1 MTKSDDKIR
10 EKLRQ
15 FNMSEAQ
22 RTKAVWQRLEKWLR
36 ENFPAALDN
45 LREPASEEAIASIE
59 SRIQMK
65 LPEAMRVSCQIH
77 DGEEHNYP
85 PGILADGF
93 WLMPLEQAYEVWE
106 HLAELAAE
114 LFGTDETPTQW
125 KSQVEDGII
134 SIKGAVKP
142 LIGSPKWFPFA
153 DANGDIVRFLDFDP
167 PQGGIMGQVIEVDA
181 EGGQFQVIAPSFLAY
196 LEHYADEL
204 EAGHF
209 DTEEDGYIKSRHK
222 IAWEEIQQWGLPEY
236 LKNIEYDRYDAN
248 EQSFGIDISELDSGE
263 EITIIGKM
271 GKLMGGAEII
281 FSLQTE
287 DGREYTFLAQPKVTK
302 GYRAIAVRQY
312 ARVRAQKNS
321 GQVESVFAQY
331 QTTRPD
337 FVALEYTM
345 LKDMG

>member
-1 MTKSDDKIR
+1 
-10 EKLRQ
+10 
-15 FNMSEAQ
+15 MSEAQ
-22 RTKAVWQRLEKWLR
+22 RTKVVWQRLEKWLG

-59 SRIQMK
+59 SRIQIE
-65 LPEAMRVSCQIH
+65 LPEALKVTYQIH
-77 DGEEHNYP
+77 DGEEHNYL
-85 PGILADGF
+85 PGVLADGF
-93 WLMPLEQAYEVWE
+93 WLMPLEQACEAWAQ
-106 HLAELAAE
+106 LKELAAE

-134 SIKGAVKP
+134 LIGGAVKP

-153 DANGDIVRFLDFDP
+153 NANGNIIRFLDFDP
-167 PQGGIMGQVIEVDA
+167 PAGGVMGQVIEIDA
-181 EGGQFQVIAPSFLAY
+181 EGCQFQVIAPSFLAY
-196 LEHYADEL
+196 LEQYADAL
-204 EAGHF
+204 EAGHY
-209 DTEEDGYIKSRHK
+209 DTEEDGYIKSLHK

-236 LKNIEYDRYDAN
+236 LKHVEYDRYDAN
-248 EQSFGIDISELDSGE
+248 ERSAGIDISGLAPDE
-263 EITIIGKM
+263 EVTIIGKM
-271 GKLMGGAEII
+271 GKLMGGSETI

-287 DGREYTFLAQPKVTK
+287 DGNEYTFLAQPKITK

-312 ARVRAQKNS
+312 ARVRAQKNI

>member
-1 MTKSDDKIR
+1 
-10 EKLRQ
+10 
-15 FNMSEAQ
+15 MSEEQ
-22 RTKAVWQRLEKWLR
+22 RTKAVWQRLEKWLG

-59 SRIQMK
+59 SRIQIE
-65 LPEAMRVSCQIH
+65 LPEALKVSYQIH
-77 DGEEHNYP
+77 DGEEHNYM
-85 PGILADGF
+85 PGVLADGF
-93 WLMPLEQAYEVWE
+93 WLMPLEQAYEAWE
-106 HLAELAAE
+106 RLKELAAE

-134 SIKGAVKP
+134 VIGGAVKP

-167 PQGGIMGQVIEVDA
+167 PRGGTLGQVIEIDA
-181 EGGQFQVIAPSFLAY
+181 EGCQFQVIAPSFLAY
-196 LEHYADEL
+196 LEQYADAL
-204 EAGHF
+204 EAGHY
-209 DTEEDGYIKSRHK
+209 DTEEDGYIKSLHK

-236 LKNIEYDRYDAN
+236 LKHVEYDRYDVN
-248 EQSFGIDISELDSGE
+248 EQSSRIDISGLAPDE
-263 EITIIGKM
+263 EVTIVGKM
-271 GKLMGGAEII
+271 GKLMGGSETI

-287 DGREYTFLAQPKVTK
+287 DGREYTFLAQPKMTK

-312 ARVRAQKNS
+312 ARVRAQKNI